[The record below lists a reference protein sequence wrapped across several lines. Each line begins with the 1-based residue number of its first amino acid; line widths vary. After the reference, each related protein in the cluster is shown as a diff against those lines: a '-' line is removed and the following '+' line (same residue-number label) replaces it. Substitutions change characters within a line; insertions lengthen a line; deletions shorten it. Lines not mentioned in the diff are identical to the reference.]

1 MRKRGLALTMAA
13 AFCMTACGS
22 TIPDMTE
29 EENAQVVEYA
39 AGLLLKYDEN
49 HHGRLVEEAEME
61 TVAEEN
67 IEDTT
72 EEQTQP
78 EQPKAEETKEEV
90 QEETPVVDVSE
101 EESKISYNSIE
112 EFYGINDVW
121 MIYEGYEVKD
131 IYPDNETEEMFFA
144 MTATEGCKLLVLE
157 FDVVNVGTADK
168 NLDMLS
174 VGAKFKVS
182 VNGSSP
188 RYALTTML
196 MNDLASYTGTIPVGA
211 SEKLVLVVELPEE
224 EVQSIEKLS
233 LVVKKGVEDATVILN

>member
-1 MRKRGLALTMAA
+1 MRKLGLALTMTA

-49 HHGRLVEEAEME
+49 HHGRLVEEAE
-61 TVAEEN
+61 TIVEEN
-67 IEDTT
+67 PEDAV
-72 EEQTQP
+72 EEQIQP
-78 EQPKAEETKEEV
+78 QEEPV
-90 QEETPVVDVSE
+90 QEEEQEETEAETPVIDVSE
-101 EESKISYNSIE
+101 EENKISYNSIE
-112 EFYGINDVW
+112 EFYGISDVW

-131 IYPDNETEEMFFA
+131 IYPDSETEEMFFA

-224 EVQSIEKLS
+224 DVQSIEKLS
-233 LVVKKGVEDATVILN
+233 LVMKKGAEDATVMLN

>member
-1 MRKRGLALTMAA
+1 MRKLGLALTMTAA
-13 AFCMTACGS
+13 LCMTACGS

-49 HHGRLVEEAEME
+49 HHGRLVEEAEII
-61 TVAEEN
+61 VEEN
-67 IEDTT
+67 SEDAV
-72 EEQTQP
+72 EEQIQP
-78 EQPKAEETKEEV
+78 QEEPVREEE
-90 QEETPVVDVSE
+90 QEETMAETPVIDVSE
-101 EESKISYNSIE
+101 EENKISYNSIE
-112 EFYGINDVW
+112 EFYGISDVW

-131 IYPDNETEEMFFA
+131 IYPDSETEEMFFA
-144 MTATEGCKLLVLE
+144 MTATEGRKLLVLE
-157 FDVVNVGTADK
+157 FDVVNVGTVDK

-182 VNGSSP
+182 VNGSAP

-224 EVQSIEKLS
+224 DVQSIEKLS
-233 LVVKKGVEDATVILN
+233 LVMKKGAEDATVMLN